1 LTVLEATA
9 EVLSGRR
16 RVFYGW
22 WMLAACVVAM
32 ALGGGVSFW
41 SFGLY
46 VNPLEDEFGWSRAEV
61 SLGFSFSL
69 LAGGLCGPVAGHL
82 IDTRGPRVSILLGAV
97 VASGSYFLLATTDS
111 LWEWYLF
118 NSINAACRQFMF
130 IIPFQTLVSR
140 WFDRKRGLALSFLGS
155 GFSLGGLTVVPL
167 MTLVIDLLGWRG
179 GFIFSGIMLAC
190 VFVPITLFILRDHP
204 RDVDSHADGEAPTDR
219 TTVAASMSSIRLGQA
234 IRLPIFWVLA
244 LALMLLLYGMLGW
257 QVHQVPFF
265 ESKGFSRGT
274 VAMIVA
280 LSAGAGMVARV
291 IMGLYA
297 DRFTRFEVA
306 IMVLAGILIL
316 ANVTLLLGSSAEAIA
331 VFLLLWV
338 IGTSAGPIVEALV
351 LTRAFG
357 LAHFAS
363 IFGAIIVIEMAG
375 QIVSPTVAGAI
386 FDSTGSYDWALVMFI
401 GSYAAAA
408 LLFGIASRMKQP
420 VGEE

>member
-16 RVFYGW
+16 RIFYGW
-22 WMLAACVVAM
+22 WMLAASVIAM

-41 SFGLY
+41 AFGLY
-46 VNPLEDEFGWSRAEV
+46 VNPLENEFGWSRAQV

-82 IDTRGPRVSILLGAV
+82 IDSRGPRASILLGAV

-111 LWEWYLF
+111 LWQWYLF
-118 NSINAACRQFMF
+118 NSINAACRQLMF

-155 GFSLGGLTVVPL
+155 GFSLGGLTVLPL
-167 MTLVIDLLGWRG
+167 MTLVIDSLGWRG
-179 GFIFSGIMLAC
+179 GFIFSGVMLAC
-190 VFVPITLFILRDHP
+190 VFVPITLLILRDHP
-204 RDVDSHADGEAPTDR
+204 HDLDAHPDGEATSDR
-219 TTVAASMSSIRLGQA
+219 ATAVASMSGIGLGQA

-274 VAMIVA
+274 VALIVA
-280 LSAGAGMVARV
+280 LSAGAGMIARV

-297 DRFTRFEVA
+297 DRFARFEVA

-316 ANVTLLLGSSAEAIA
+316 ANVTLLLGASVEAITL
-331 VFLLLWV
+331 FLLLWV

-357 LAHFAS
+357 LVHFAS

-386 FDSTGSYDWALVMFI
+386 FDRTGSYDWALVMFI
-401 GSYAAAA
+401 GTYAAAA

-420 VGEE
+420 VGG

>member
-1 LTVLEATA
+1 LTILEATA

-46 VNPLEDEFGWSRAEV
+46 VNPIEDEFGWSRAEV

-69 LAGGLCGPVAGHL
+69 LAGGLCGPIAGHL
-82 IDTRGPRVSILLGAV
+82 IDTRGPRASILLGAV
-97 VASGSYFLLATTDS
+97 VASGSYFLLATTDA
-111 LWEWYLF
+111 LWQWYLF

-167 MTLVIDLLGWRG
+167 MTWVIDSLGWRG
-179 GFIFSGIMLAC
+179 GFIFSGVILAC
-190 VFVPITLFILRDHP
+190 VFVPITLLVLRDQP
-204 RDVDSHADGEAPTDR
+204 RDLDSHPDGEAPSDRR
-219 TTVAASMSSIRLGQA
+219 TTSASMSGISLGQA

-274 VAMIVA
+274 VALIVA
-280 LSAGAGMVARV
+280 LSAGAGMIARV

-297 DRFTRFEVA
+297 DRFARFEVA

-316 ANVTLLLGSSAEAIA
+316 ANVTLLLGASVEAIS

-357 LAHFAS
+357 LVHFAS

-401 GSYAAAA
+401 GTYAAAA

-420 VGEE
+420 LEEE

>member
-1 LTVLEATA
+1 
-9 EVLSGRR
+9 
-16 RVFYGW
+16 
-22 WMLAACVVAM
+22 
-32 ALGGGVSFW
+32 
-41 SFGLY
+41 
-46 VNPLEDEFGWSRAEV
+46 
-61 SLGFSFSL
+61 
-69 LAGGLCGPVAGHL
+69 
-82 IDTRGPRVSILLGAV
+82 
-97 VASGSYFLLATTDS
+97 
-111 LWEWYLF
+111 
-118 NSINAACRQFMF
+118 MF

-167 MTLVIDLLGWRG
+167 MTLVIDSLGWRG

-204 RDVDSHADGEAPTDR
+204 RDGGDHPDGEAPTDR
-219 TTVAASMSSIRLGQA
+219 TTLAASMSGIRLGQA

-274 VAMIVA
+274 VALIVA
-280 LSAGAGMVARV
+280 LSAGAGMIARV
-291 IMGLYA
+291 VMGLYA
-297 DRFTRFEVA
+297 DRFARFEIA

-316 ANVTLLLGSSAEAIA
+316 ANVTLLLGASVEAIT

-386 FDSTGSYDWALVMFI
+386 FDSTGSYDWALLMFI
-401 GSYAAAA
+401 VTYAAAA

-420 VGEE
+420 VGEA